1 MNEPTPAPPSP
12 APPARAGEQA
22 GAGPSSDPRHPGH
35 RRQGHCP
42 LCGPATLVALPFR
55 YRFGGGFLH
64 GVRCAGC
71 TTVFLDP
78 MPSDAEIAA
87 LYDEAYF
94 TECSDTAGAHGAK
107 AYVELVE
114 ESGDERRRS
123 AARFDRHLVR
133 FLGQRGRFFEVGCGP
148 GYLLAEMRALGW
160 EVGGLEISAYAVR
173 EAREQRQ
180 LPVTNGPLLPG
191 ALPAARFD
199 AVFLGD
205 VLEHL
210 PRPLEA
216 LAEIRRSLRPGGI
229 VVIAVP
235 STLNL
240 LSGRAGMAL
249 YRLLGRSKTVRI
261 PPYHLF
267 EYTPRTLRQVLERAG
282 FRLLRLRQSAVP
294 LRRMG
299 LRGHPLENAGKAALQ
314 ILAHATSRICNR
326 GGDRLLAFAR
336 KDEA

>member
-1 MNEPTPAPPSP
+1 MT
-12 APPARAGEQA
+12 
-22 GAGPSSDPRHPGH
+22 
-35 RRQGHCP
+35 
-42 LCGPATLVALPFR
+42 LPFR
-55 YRFGGGFLH
+55 YRFGESYLY
-64 GVRCAGC
+64 GVRCGVC

-78 MPSDAEIAA
+78 MPDDAAIAS

-94 TECSDTAGAHGAK
+94 TECSDSAGAHGTK
-107 AYVELVE
+107 AYVELIE
-114 ESGDERRRS
+114 ESGPERRRS
-123 AARFDRHLVR
+123 AERFDRHLLR

-148 GYLLAEMRALGW
+148 GYFLAEMRDLGW
-160 EVGGLEISAYAVR
+160 EVGGLEISTYAVR
-173 EAREQRQ
+173 EARER
-180 LPVTNGPLLPG
+180 LGLDLANGPLLPG
-191 ALPAARFD
+191 ALPSGELD

-216 LAEIRRSLRPGGI
+216 LREVHRSLRPGGVI
-229 VVIAVP
+229 VIAVP

-240 LSGRAGMAL
+240 LSGRIGLAG
-249 YRLLGRSKTVRI
+249 YRILGRSRTVRI

-282 FRLLRLRQSAVP
+282 FQMLALRQSAVS

-314 ILAHATSRICNR
+314 LLAHATSRLCNR
-326 GGDRLLAFAR
+326 GGDRLLAYAR
-336 KDEA
+336 KAAS